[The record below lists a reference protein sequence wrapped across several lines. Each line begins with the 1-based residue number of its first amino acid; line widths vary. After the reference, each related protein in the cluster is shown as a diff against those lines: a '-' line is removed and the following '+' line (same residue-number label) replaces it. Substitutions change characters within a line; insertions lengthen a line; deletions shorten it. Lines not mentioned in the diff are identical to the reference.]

1 MKTEDIFLRGFLAE
15 MEEENNEQPLL
26 LKCKGEENPAGGTED
41 NLF

>member
-26 LKCKGEENPAGGTED
+26 LKWKGEENPAGGTED